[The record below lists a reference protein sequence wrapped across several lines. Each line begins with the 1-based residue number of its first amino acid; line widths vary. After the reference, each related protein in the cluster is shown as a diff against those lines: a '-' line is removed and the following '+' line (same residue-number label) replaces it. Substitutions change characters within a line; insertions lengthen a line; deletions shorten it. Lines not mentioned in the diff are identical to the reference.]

1 MTSCFFLSQKSEG
14 SFSSLVESKGQGE
27 GRRVALLSSGGL
39 SAVALGLLLQGCGA
53 GGSAGSG
60 GGSSG
65 GSVDNGGAS
74 VGSRN
79 TSGSS
84 RVYVGSDGADR
95 ILGDEEADRI
105 LGGAGDDV
113 LDGFGGDDVILGGDG
128 DDILKGGAGDDIL
141 EGGKGDDFLDGGGGE
156 DQFFGGEGQ
165 DTVSY
170 KEAEVRSD
178 GVGVVVSMLFD
189 VGKVGDAEG
198 DTFHSIENLEG
209 SRGNDALAGNLEPN
223 ELYGLA
229 GDDTLRGMGGKDKLY
244 GGDGD
249 DTLDG
254 GEGDDT
260 LDGGA
265 GDDIILL
272 GRAGVDTLY
281 GGDGDDTLDGGAG
294 NDILEGGAGAD
305 VYVFHQGDGSD
316 IVRETEETGVDNILR
331 FVGTN
336 YRFVTVG
343 SGDNMRR
350 VSEGIS
356 FQRDGTD
363 LTIREGIKDNQG
375 GYSETYNEVVLE
387 EYYAAETG
395 TETAYTIQVQY
406 NDASALLHEVADLM
420 TLS

>member
-1 MTSCFFLSQKSEG
+1 MTSCFCLSQKSEG
-14 SFSSLVESKGQGE
+14 SFSSLVESKGQ

-60 GGSSG
+60 GA
-65 GSVDNGGAS
+65 SVDNGGAS
-74 VGSRN
+74 VGNGGASVDSRN

-84 RVYVGSDGADR
+84 HVYTGGDG
-95 ILGDEEADRI
+95 ADRI

-113 LDGFGGDDVILGGDG
+113 LEGFGNDDVL
-128 DDILKGGAGDDIL
+128 LGGAGDDIL
-141 EGGKGDDFLDGGGGE
+141 RGGAGDDILDGGVGG

-178 GVGVVVSMLFD
+178 GVGVVVSLLFD

-209 SRGNDALAGNLEPN
+209 SRGNDALSGNLEPN

-244 GGDGD
+244 GGEGG

-260 LDGGA
+260 LHGMGGKDKLYGVA
-265 GDDIILL
+265 GDDI
-272 GRAGVDTLY
+272 LY
-281 GGDGDDTLDGGAG
+281 GDAGDDTLDGGAG

-336 YRFVTVG
+336 YQFVTVG

-350 VSEGIS
+350 VPEGIS

-363 LTIREGIKDNQG
+363 LTVREGIKDNQG

-406 NDASALLHEVADLM
+406 NDALAPLHEVADLM